1 MEKCESGNYEQ
12 WERHNIENPHFYDLM
27 YLPQTGMYAR
37 LHLGGIEFDATR
49 DIQNLMD
56 DRDLYLTFLIKT
68 LWLWERLSYRLIDI
82 TISQDGE
89 KPMTELPF
97 LLIIRWMRMRKQRNW
112 YWI

>member
-1 MEKCESGNYEQ
+1 
-12 WERHNIENPHFYDLM
+12 
-27 YLPQTGMYAR
+27 MYAR

-49 DIQNLMD
+49 DILNLMD